1 MLGSMGKFNKVANI
15 FFCLT
20 LMFVIAC
27 QPANKKNQVKHEVEG
42 SDAPVLPS
50 DQEWPTRF
58 GFGNKADESLIKR
71 LNISIAPDG
80 TGLPAGKGFADQG
93 AIIYKAKCVTC
104 HGPKGWDGP
113 FDKLVSKDSSK
124 AKTIGNY
131 WPYATTVFDYIRRA
145 MPYNAPGSLSD
156 EEVYQL
162 TAFLL
167 YANGIVKINEEINAK
182 TLPKIEMPAKKLFVV
197 DDRRGGRE
205 IH

>member
-1 MLGSMGKFNKVANI
+1 MLGSMGKFNNLRNI
-15 FFCLT
+15 FFGLI

-27 QPANKKNQVKHEVEG
+27 QPANKKNKAKQELEG
-42 SDAPVLPS
+42 SDVPVHPN
-50 DQEWPTRF
+50 DEEWPTHF
-58 GFGNKADESLIKR
+58 GFGNKADELLIKR

-80 TGLPAGKGFADQG
+80 TGLPAGKGFAGQG

-113 FDKLVSKDSSK
+113 FDKLVSNDSSK
-124 AKTIGNY
+124 AKTIGSY

-182 TLPKIEMPAKKLFVV
+182 TLPKIEMPAKKFFVI

>member
-1 MLGSMGKFNKVANI
+1 MQGSMGKFNNLRNI
-15 FFCLT
+15 FFGLI

-27 QPANKKNQVKHEVEG
+27 QPANKKNKAKQELEG
-42 SDAPVLPS
+42 SDVPVHPN
-50 DQEWPTRF
+50 DEEWPTHF
-58 GFGNKADESLIKR
+58 GFGNKADELLIKR

-113 FDKLVSKDSSK
+113 FDKLVSNDSSK
-124 AKTIGNY
+124 AKTIGSY

-182 TLPKIEMPAKKLFVV
+182 TLPKIEMPAKKFFVI

>member
-1 MLGSMGKFNKVANI
+1 MPDSMEKLINLHI
-15 FFCLT
+15 LFFSLV
-20 LMFVIAC
+20 LMTATAC
-27 QPANKKNQVKHEVEG
+27 QSTNEEEQVEKEVKGFDVPVHPDDKKWPA
-42 SDAPVLPS
+42 
-50 DQEWPTRF
+50 RF
-58 GFGNKADESLIKR
+58 GFGNEADRSTIKR
-71 LNISIAPDG
+71 LDISIAPDG

-93 AIIYKAKCVTC
+93 AVIYKVKCVAC
-104 HGPKGWDGP
+104 HGSKGWEGP
-113 FDKLVSKDSSK
+113 FDQLVSDDSSK

-182 TLPKIEMPAKKLFVV
+182 TLPKIEMPAKKFFVV
-197 DDRRGGRE
+197 DDRKGGHE
-205 IH
+205 VY